1 MKYIELWHLWIL
13 GVITFLGLVFI
24 PEITGFIVLG
34 LLFLIAYFIPTLIG
48 FKRRHHYK
56 FIILG
61 LNIIGFVGIVPWIAA
76 FIWAAWPKDK
86 SLFDPIAGD
95 VTGKS
100 NRNIGDTIGSIKYGL
115 KDGYDKEKEFR
126 EKNSK

>member
-13 GVITFLGLVFI
+13 GVISFFGLAFI
-24 PEITGFIVLG
+24 PEIMSFIVLG
-34 LLFLIAYFIPTLIG
+34 LLVLIVYFIPTLIG
-48 FKRRHHYK
+48 FTRRHHYK
-56 FIILG
+56 FVILG

-100 NRNIGDTIGSIKYGL
+100 NRNIGDTIGSIRYGL
-115 KDGYDKEKEFR
+115 EDGYDKEKEL
-126 EKNSK
+126 